1 MSESYLTMCKRM
13 EKKLGFDGIDES
25 EFKHWDLD
33 DQEDYYLCLRD
44 TMDGPKG
51 PMENTDF

>member
-33 DQEDYYLCLRD
+33 DQEDYYLWLRD